1 MHPNTSSCCV
11 RLLALLGPP
20 VSFPQTPAYNTS
32 LASYFTQQNAHLY
45 PSCIVTPSNTADVS
59 TILDFLTSPRQDQ
72 NPTHTHAS
80 ANTNTACP
88 FAIRS
93 GGHAYNTAF
102 NNINSGP
109 TIDLSNLNS
118 ITLSADQKTVSVGPG
133 ATWGDVYDILDPAHI
148 SVPGGRAGQ
157 VGVGGL
163 TLGGGISYFS
173 PRYGW
178 TCDSVSEF
186 EVVLAG
192 GEVVSA
198 SQGYNRDLWISL
210 CGGGPANFGIVTRV
224 NLTTF
229 PQGMIWGGF
238 VYYTLDTIPE
248 QLSAFEG
255 FNTAES
261 YDEHASLIMSFGFSA
276 GVGGAVVNSVVYTKD
291 EKYPAVYEP
300 FFALPSLSS
309 TVRVA
314 SLGEIARE
322 QGSFSPDGRRQLSAV
337 TTHTSTKPML
347 NATYNNWNASLAS
360 IEHIPGIVWSLS
372 LEPLPPSIYARHAN
386 TNSMGLPDTPDG
398 ESLVVSQLSVSW
410 DNEEDDETVERVA
423 RALVEGIE
431 RDAKAL
437 DAYEPFLYLN
447 YAAEWQDPIASYGG
461 ESVERLR
468 SVSREVDPRGM
479 FRDGVKGFKIPG

>member
-1 MHPNTSSCCV
+1 MGTYIYIGSSAFHIELDLRSLCSSTIPSLEYEHPFVTERNASEYQFLRKSTINPIHLPRPLLSKKKKQCV
-11 RLLALLGPP
+11 RLLALLGPK

-45 PSCIVTPSNTADVS
+45 PSCIVTPSNTDDVS
-59 TILDFLTSPRQDQ
+59 TILEVLTSPSQDQ
-72 NPTHTHAS
+72 IPTLNSAS

-102 NNINSGP
+102 NNINSGT

-133 ATWGDVYDILDPAHI
+133 ATWEDVYDILDPAHI

-198 SQGYNRDLWISL
+198 SQGYNHDLWISL

-322 QGSFSPDGRRQLSAV
+322 QGSFSPDGRR
-337 TTHTSTKPML
+337 
-347 NATYNNWNASLAS
+347 YASLLFQTHFSLLFSVYS
-360 IEHIPGIVWSLS
+360 IIRSISGALS
-372 LEPLPPSIYARHAN
+372 GY
-386 TNSMGLPDTPDG
+386 
-398 ESLVVSQLSVSW
+398 
-410 DNEEDDETVERVA
+410 
-423 RALVEGIE
+423 VEG
-431 RDAKAL
+431 DVNK
-437 DAYEPFLYLN
+437 N
-447 YAAEWQDPIASYGG
+447 
-461 ESVERLR
+461 
-468 SVSREVDPRGM
+468 
-479 FRDGVKGFKIPG
+479 